1 MSKRTKA
8 LAISE
13 NVKRHVAQ
21 RDSINGIPCCVWCGK
36 PGQPWCH
43 IMKRSQGGM
52 GIETNIVTLCPDC
65 HRKFDD
71 STERPK
77 IMQFICEYM
86 KKQYGDSWNLK
97 NQEYKK
103 WGF

>member
-1 MSKRTKA
+1 MSKSRRTKA
-8 LAISE
+8 LEIPQQ
-13 NVKRHVAQ
+13 VKMAVYE
-21 RDSINGIPCCVWCGK
+21 RDGGCCVWCGK

-43 IMKRSQGGM
+43 IVKRSQGGM

-71 STERPK
+71 STDRPK

-97 NQEYKK
+97 DQEYKK